1 MCNSFKLSLAWSCVT
16 VWWRGGCTWVW
27 HLVGNVWHRR
37 ASDTRCHSAAPWG
50 SWGEQVVH
58 SVTLSHCC
66 SPMVEMGRASGW
78 LPWRGHSSITVAS
91 HGSSFKSRESGRV
104 VCLRL
109 VPLLDAYFTWT
120 ANALTVRHN
129 VTAISARWAI
139 LQFRWPPS
147 WNWVF
152 PGLSF
157 CNMTG
162 SFVRCEGGR
171 IMKNDPRFVDGNVTV
186 ESW

>member
-1 MCNSFKLSLAWSCVT
+1 MCNIFKLSPTWSCVT

-37 ASDTRCHSAAPWG
+37 ASDTRCHSASAPWG
-50 SWGEQVVH
+50 MLGRASFTQCH
-58 SVTLSHCC
+58 TVTLLQL
-66 SPMVEMGRASGW
+66 EMGRARGG

>member
-1 MCNSFKLSLAWSCVT
+1 MQNSCTSNIFKLSSTWSVVT

-37 ASDTRCHSAAPWG
+37 ASDTRCHS
-50 SWGEQVVH
+50 
-58 SVTLSHCC
+58 VTLSHCC
-66 SPMVEMGRASGW
+66 SPMVEMGRASAW

-139 LQFRWPPS
+139 LQFQWPLS